1 MNMICQRCKKNP
13 ASFFYEENVNGQ
25 KKKYVLCAECA
36 DELRQSGELR
46 MNFGA
51 SPLSLFGDG
60 DDSLFSGLFGG
71 YALPTV
77 QPRAKRCELCGLRF
91 SDIVNAGKVGCPQ
104 CYRTFAD
111 ELSPTLFGIHGSAVH
126 RGRRPHRLQTEGT
139 GAENTAENATHTAA
153 EAGANGENIA
163 QTPAG
168 SAQNDEVATLR
179 AQLKQAIAEEAF
191 ERAAELR
198 DQIKKAEGGN

>member
-1 MNMICQRCKKNP
+1 MICQRCKKNP

-126 RGRRPHRLQTEGT
+126 RGRRPHHLQTEGA
-139 GAENTAENATHTAA
+139 GAEGTAENAARTSA
-153 EAGANGENIA
+153 EAGENGENIA
-163 QTPAG
+163 ETPAG
-168 SAQNDEVATLR
+168 SAQNDEVAALR